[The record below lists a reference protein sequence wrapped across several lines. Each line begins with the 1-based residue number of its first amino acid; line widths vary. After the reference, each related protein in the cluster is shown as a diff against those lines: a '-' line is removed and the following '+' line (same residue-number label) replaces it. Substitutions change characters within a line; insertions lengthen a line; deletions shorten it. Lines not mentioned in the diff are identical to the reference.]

1 MKKALFILFVTP
13 LISFSQSS
21 NDNQARYYMNRVKF
35 HDGDNLLMDY
45 SGFSN
50 ELSSKQCKE
59 NNIQKVII
67 ERGRKED
74 KLTKTEYEL
83 TELGLI
89 QRVIR
94 AKDIESYSYEQD
106 SLVSSI
112 KSNGKKA
119 RTTHFNYLNGKVK
132 KKEVYINDRLK
143 TRILLDYGAN
153 EKVSFCLMQSGR
165 NLKTSYAMS
174 YEFVDDKLNRQ
185 EFVKNDRV
193 LRIWDYSCE
202 PKGELVDK
210 KKLSTVCRVREENN
224 DGSYTEHVR
233 KVENG
238 EVLLYT
244 HHYDK
249 DSMNYASSCE
259 RETGEKMWESTI
271 SKTER
276 KYVNYS
282 KNGSVKSKSR
292 FKYNA
297 EGKILESETTFGK
310 NLKKVSKMINTY
322 NENGLITSKT
332 SFYKGKQSYIRKYSY
347 V

>member
-35 HDGDNLLMDY
+35 HGGDNLLKDY

-89 QRVIR
+89 QRDIR

-132 KKEVYINDRLK
+132 KKEVYIKDRLK

-185 EFVKNDRV
+185 EFVKNDRI

-202 PKGELVDK
+202 TKGELVD
-210 KKLSTVCRVREENN
+210 
-224 DGSYTEHVR
+224 
-233 KVENG
+233 
-238 EVLLYT
+238 
-244 HHYDK
+244 
-249 DSMNYASSCE
+249 
-259 RETGEKMWESTI
+259 
-271 SKTER
+271 
-276 KYVNYS
+276 
-282 KNGSVKSKSR
+282 
-292 FKYNA
+292 
-297 EGKILESETTFGK
+297 
-310 NLKKVSKMINTY
+310 
-322 NENGLITSKT
+322 
-332 SFYKGKQSYIRKYSY
+332 
-347 V
+347 